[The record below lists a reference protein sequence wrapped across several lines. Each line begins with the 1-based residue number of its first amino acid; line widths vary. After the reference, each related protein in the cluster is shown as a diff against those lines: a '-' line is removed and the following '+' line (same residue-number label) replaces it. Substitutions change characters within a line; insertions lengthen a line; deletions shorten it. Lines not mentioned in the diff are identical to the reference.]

1 MPRNDKS
8 NIRGWLVI
16 LLIAFVFYSM
26 YRMNPGGVQVREL
39 TLLEFYDAVNAG
51 RVVEPVTRVV
61 DRDEGHTYLEGEIET
76 DEKDEKGEPRLDKD
90 GKPVRARYKVP
101 LVPGENENLMQDLL
115 DAKVST
121 EVKEVASAISPF
133 MMQLIFFFGFLF
145 VFYWLFYRRAA
156 GGGGMFGFGKSR
168 AKMLNGKEEKAKATF
183 GDVAGIDEAKEEVQE
198 IVEFLKEPSAFQRLG
213 GRIPKGVLLVGPP
226 GTGKT
231 LLARAIAGE
240 AKVPFFAI
248 SGSDFEEMFV
258 GVGASRMRDMFA
270 EAKKRAPCIIFIDEI
285 DSIGMKRTGA
295 GAIGGNH
302 AYEQTLNTMLVEMD
316 GFDANEGVIVIAA
329 TNRPD
334 TLDSALLRPGRFDR
348 QVVIDLPTLK
358 GRREILELHG
368 KKIKFAADADLD
380 QIARGTPGFSGA
392 DLANLLNEA
401 ALMSVRKKLDAVDLK
416 TLEEARDKVLW
427 GRERKS
433 TGYSD
438 RDREITAWHEAGH
451 ALVQVLTP
459 GTDPLHK
466 VTIIPRGRALGA
478 TMSLP
483 ERDVLNHT
491 KSYFLAELRV
501 CCGGRIAEEMF
512 TGDIST
518 GAAQD
523 IAQATHI
530 AREMIC
536 RYGMSEKFGF
546 QAFQEPSQFTGEPL
560 APQFSEE
567 TSRLIDEEV
576 KKLVDEAYADAKS
589 TIEANRGKLELLAK
603 ALLERET
610 MDATEVEA
618 ILGRRY

>member
-1 MPRNDKS
+1 MPKNEKS
-8 NIRGWLVI
+8 NMRGWLVI
-16 LLIAFVFYSM
+16 LLIAFVFYTM
-26 YRMNPGGVQVREL
+26 YKMNLVDAQVKEL
-39 TLLEFYDAVNAG
+39 TMLEFYEAVDGG
-51 RVVEPVTRVV
+51 RIVEPVTRVV
-61 DRDEGHTYLEGEIET
+61 NRDEGRTYLEGEIET
-76 DEKDEKGEPRLDKD
+76 DEKDDKGEPKLDKD
-90 GKPVRARYKVP
+90 GKPLRTRYRVT
-101 LVPGENENLMQDLL
+101 LVPGESENLMQDLL
-115 DAKVST
+115 EARIRT

-156 GGGGMFGFGKSR
+156 GNGGMFGFGKSR

-231 LLARAIAGE
+231 LLAKAIAGE

-491 KSYFLAELRV
+491 KGYFLAELRV

-512 TGDIST
+512 THDIST

-530 AREMIC
+530 AREMVC
-536 RYGMSEKFGF
+536 RYAMSEKFGF

-560 APQFSEE
+560 SPQFSEE
-567 TSRLIDEEV
+567 TSQLIDAEV
-576 KKLVDEAYADAKS
+576 KKLVDDAYADAKR
-589 TIEANRGKLELLAK
+589 TIETNRDKLELLAK